1 MKRLVMYCAIAAL
14 LLSFAAVQTPE
25 TARLS
30 AATASATAKIRV
42 AKVHVTVPTLAATMA
57 GTMTPGSITAK
68 ITAWILPLRDGPSRR
83 GKILDKLKHNTIVT
97 VIGVNRFH
105 TWIKVLLNDGQPV
118 GGASGQSATMQPTSG
133 QVGWIS
139 VFYVQLFGGRLKSV
153 PVVG

>member
-1 MKRLVMYCAIAAL
+1 MKRLVMYAVIAAL
-14 LLSFAAVQTPE
+14 LLSIAAVQTPE

-30 AATASATAKIRV
+30 AATASATVKV
-42 AKVHVTVPTLAATMA
+42 QTTKVHVAVPIVVATMA

-68 ITAWILPLRDGPSRR
+68 ITAWLLPLRDGPSRR

-105 TWIKVLLNDGQPV
+105 TWIKVLLTDGQTV
-118 GGASGQSATMQPTSG
+118 SGGGQSATMQPTSG